1 MTNLELVNK
10 DQIWHPFSP
19 LKGGWEN
26 LPVKSAKGCSLFLED
41 GREILDA
48 ISSWWVTV
56 HGHSNERM
64 AEAIYKQAL
73 ALEHVIFSGF
83 THSPALE
90 LSNKLL
96 DLFNGHFKKVFF
108 SDDGSTSVEVA
119 MKMAI
124 QYWHNQGIK
133 KSKVIAIEGAY
144 HGDTFGVM
152 STSGKG
158 DFNKAY
164 EDFLFDINQLPFPT
178 EENFDRVEQM
188 FTEWCESGEIAFFI
202 FEPLLQG
209 VAGMR
214 TYTPEMLDKLIKI
227 ANKNRV
233 ITIADE
239 VLTGFYRLGKPF
251 AHSYLETKADLVS
264 LSKAL
269 TGGILPMGVTLVSE
283 KVVQQFDHDDLK
295 RTFYHGH
302 SYTASPIACAAAL
315 ESLAIFSEEKTQ
327 SNIQM
332 IVQKHQAAE
341 KEFAKLS
348 GIKKINRIGTI
359 LSLEIEQEE
368 EGYYSNVRDKLY
380 HSFLSKGFLLRPL
393 GNVVYILPPF
403 TVTESELDS
412 IYGVIK
418 EVLLN
423 LKLCKE
429 H

>member
-1 MTNLELVNK
+1 MK
-10 DQIWHPFSP
+10 DLNRDLTWHPFSP

-41 GREILDA
+41 GRLILDA

-64 AEAIYKQAL
+64 AKAIYKQASE
-73 ALEHVIFSGF
+73 LEHVIFSGF
-83 THSPALE
+83 THQPALE
-90 LSNKLL
+90 LSSRLVDMFDN
-96 DLFNGHFKKVFF
+96 HFTKVFF

-133 KSKVIAIEGAY
+133 KTKVIAIEGAY

-152 STSGKG
+152 SASGKG

-164 EDFLFDINQLPFPT
+164 ADFLFDIHQLPFPT
-178 EENFDRVEQM
+178 EENFEEVKAT
-188 FTEWCESGEIAFFI
+188 FTEWCKSGDVAFFL

-214 TYTPEMLDKLIKI
+214 TYTPEMLETLMNI
-227 ANKNRV
+227 AKDNNV
-233 ITIADE
+233 LTIADE

-251 AHSYLETKADLVS
+251 AHSYLNTKADLVC

-283 KVVQQFDHDDLK
+283 KVVEEFDHDDLK

-315 ESLAIFSEEKTQ
+315 ESLNIFSEKETQ
-327 SNIQM
+327 DNIQM
-332 IVQKHQAAE
+332 IVRKHEVAE
-341 KEFAKLS
+341 KEFSKLK

-359 LSLEIEQEE
+359 ISLEIEQNE
-368 EGYYSNVRDKLY
+368 EGYYSSVRDDLY
-380 HSFLSKGFLLRPL
+380 NTFLSRGFLLRPL

-403 TVTESELDS
+403 TITESELDS
-412 IYGVIK
+412 IYNVIT
-418 EVLLN
+418 EGLIDLG
-423 LKLCKE
+423 LCEKG
-429 H
+429 